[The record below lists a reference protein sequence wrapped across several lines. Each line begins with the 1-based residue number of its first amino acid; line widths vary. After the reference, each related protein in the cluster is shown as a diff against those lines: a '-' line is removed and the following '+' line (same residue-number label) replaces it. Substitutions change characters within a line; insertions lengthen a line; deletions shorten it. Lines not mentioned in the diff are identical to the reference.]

1 MLIEGEKYACDAC
14 VRGHRVSNCQHADRP
29 LTHINKKG
37 RPVSQCP
44 HCRGLRKA
52 RASHVKCDCGEKPH
66 TKEDCVHAEG
76 GDSKLD
82 THICCC
88 THGARCPC
96 ALKKE
101 HLDPV
106 PELDAAEASVTL
118 PVAEVRK
125 PRLAT
130 AQSESSL
137 MVFANGHHK
146 PAHKH
151 NDAAHKCGLP
161 YKIPRPHSIH
171 GPSEVSAQR
180 SADSLPLMHTTSEFS
195 PPSQDSVSSAPQDV
209 RQVRSAHGSPKTSEP
224 TTNLPSRRLTPL
236 DLSFSTFETAT
247 PSPLRD
253 DFISQAPMGFES
265 YYPTPEEQAISSASY
280 NVDWSAFDLP
290 LDNGAYSTT
299 YSQPQ
304 SYTSFDYS
312 NVGQPGLTTS
322 SSGEVSEAGDYIP
335 HGLPSPPI
343 MNQNHYVSGP
353 ADAATSNTYRLSSA
367 SSYMGIPQASVLA
380 NSNADGL
387 DLDPFFQGSTASPAD
402 FEEQNAKVHIDPE
415 AYVRH
420 GITVQDAQKLAHSG
434 VPVEAMNDLSIPA
447 TTVNAD
453 PLWAPSYPADDMP
466 YAGDSELSENGWLS
480 S

>member
-1 MLIEGEKYACDAC
+1 M
-14 VRGHRVSNCQHADRP
+14 
-29 LTHINKKG
+29 
-37 RPVSQCP
+37 
-44 HCRGLRKA
+44 
-52 RASHVKCDCGEKPH
+52 
-66 TKEDCVHAEG
+66 HAEG
-76 GDSKLD
+76 GDSKSELGDDVLEPISDHSAVD
-82 THICCC
+82 TYICCC
-88 THGARCPC
+88 THGGRCQC

-101 HLDPV
+101 YLDPV
-106 PELDAAEASVTL
+106 PEADAAEASVT
-118 PVAEVRK
+118 PPIAEVRK
-125 PRLAT
+125 PRLTT

-180 SADSLPLMHTTSEFS
+180 SMDSLPLMRSLGEVPTQA
-195 PPSQDSVSSAPQDV
+195 QDSISGAQQDA
-209 RQVRSAHGSPKTSEP
+209 RQVGSAHGSPETISRP
-224 TTNLPSRRLTPL
+224 TTNPPNRRLTPL
-236 DLSFSTFETAT
+236 DLSFSTYETAI

-253 DFISQAPMGFES
+253 DYISQAPIGFDS

-280 NVDWSAFDLP
+280 TMPAVDWSALDLP

-322 SSGEVSEAGDYIP
+322 SSGEVSEAGDYLA
-335 HGLPSPPI
+335 HGVPSPP
-343 MNQNHYVSGP
+343 MMGQNQYVSGP
-353 ADAATSNTYRLSSA
+353 PDAATTNMYRLSSA
-367 SSYMGIPQASVLA
+367 SSYMGMPAAPMVAS
-380 NSNADGL
+380 SNVSELEIDS
-387 DLDPFFQGSTASPAD
+387 FYQGSTASPAD
-402 FEEQNAKVHIDPE
+402 FEEQNAKIHIDPE

-420 GITVQDAQKLAHSG
+420 GITVQDAQKLAHPG

-447 TTVNAD
+447 PKVNAD
-453 PLWAPSYPADDMP
+453 PLWAPSYPTDDMP
-466 YAGDSELSENGWLS
+466 FDAESEVTDNAWSTS
-480 S
+480 

>member
-1 MLIEGEKYACDAC
+1 M
-14 VRGHRVSNCQHADRP
+14 
-29 LTHINKKG
+29 
-37 RPVSQCP
+37 
-44 HCRGLRKA
+44 
-52 RASHVKCDCGEKPH
+52 
-66 TKEDCVHAEG
+66 HAEG
-76 GDSKLD
+76 GDSKRELGDDVFESLSDHGAVD

-88 THGARCPC
+88 SHGARCQC

-106 PELDAAEASVTL
+106 PEADAAETSVT
-118 PVAEVRK
+118 PPIAEVRK
-125 PRLAT
+125 PRLTT

-171 GPSEVSAQR
+171 SPTEVSAQR
-180 SADSLPLMHTTSEFS
+180 SVDSLPLIRTKGEVPTPS
-195 PPSQDSVSSAPQDV
+195 PDSTSSAQQEV
-209 RQVRSAHGSPKTSEP
+209 RLVRSAHGSPETSRP

-236 DLSFSTFETAT
+236 DLSFSTYETAT

-253 DFISQAPMGFES
+253 DYISQASLGFDS

-280 NVDWSAFDLP
+280 NMPVVDWSALDLP

-304 SYTSFDYS
+304 SFTSFDYS

-322 SSGEVSEAGDYIP
+322 SSGEVSEAGDYLP
-335 HGLPSPPI
+335 HSVPSPPI
-343 MNQNHYVSGP
+343 MNPNQYVSGP
-353 ADAATSNTYRLSSA
+353 PDAATSNMYRLSSA
-367 SSYMGIPQASVLA
+367 SSYMGMPQASIVA
-380 NSNADGL
+380 NTNADGL
-387 DLDPFFQGSTASPAD
+387 DMDSFFQGSTASPAD
-402 FEEQNAKVHIDPE
+402 FEEQNAKIHIDPE

-420 GITVQDAQKLAHSG
+420 GITVQDAQKLAHPG
-434 VPVEAMNDLSIPA
+434 APVEAMNELSIPA
-447 TTVNAD
+447 PKVNAD
-453 PLWAPSYPADDMP
+453 PLWAPSYPTDDMP
-466 YAGDSELSENGWLS
+466 FDAENELSDSAWPS